1 MTGPRNGSP
10 HTRSLPDLSALPPG
24 TVPMAL
30 GLTVSGVASY
40 AFLALAAR
48 ALGPDAFAPL
58 SVLWATLFVAGP
70 GLFQPVE
77 QELSRSIAARLTR
90 GRGYRLLHRRAV
102 ALTAGLFG
110 VTFVVALALAG
121 FLVEDLFSGQ
131 WVLWAALVVGI
142 GGYAVSHVVRGR
154 LAATQQFG
162 RYATWF
168 ITDGVVKAVPCAALA
183 LTSLG
188 AGWYAA
194 ALALSAYAGALAGRG
209 LGEMGPPHEPAAPW
223 SELTRSMG
231 HLLIT
236 SLAVAA
242 LLNIGTVTVELLA
255 APEESDR
262 AGIFLTGLV
271 IARVPLFFYQAVQAA
286 LLPRLTQMATEGRI
300 GDFRRGLARL
310 MVLFGA
316 LTAVAMVGALLVGSW
331 AVGLLFGSAY
341 SELSGTDMALLTL
354 ASMVSL
360 AALTLGQA
368 LIALHRQ
375 ALVWWPWLVGLVVFV
390 AVALAASDDLYV
402 RVEAASVISS
412 VVVLVLMAAQTL
424 PVFRRPFP
432 SHLAEDDL
440 IEALLEMPF
449 EGP

>member
-1 MTGPRNGSP
+1 
-10 HTRSLPDLSALPPG
+10 
-24 TVPMAL
+24 MAV
-30 GLTVSGVASY
+30 GLLVSGIASY

-77 QELSRSIAARLTR
+77 QELTRSIAARLAVH
-90 GRGYRLLHRRAV
+90 RGYRSLHGRAV

-110 VTFVVALALAG
+110 VTFVTALALSQ
-121 FLVEDLFSGQ
+121 FLVDDLFSGQ
-131 WVLWAALVVGI
+131 WVLWGALVVGI

-168 ITDGVVKAVPCAALA
+168 VTDGVVKAVPCAALA

-194 ALALSAYAGALAGRG
+194 ALALAAYVGALAAGRS
-209 LGEMGPPHEPAAPW
+209 LGEMGPSDELVAPW

-231 HLLIT
+231 HLLLT

-242 LLNIGTVTVELLA
+242 LLNVGTVAVELLA
-255 APEESDR
+255 GPDEADR

-286 LLPRLTQMATEGRI
+286 LLPRLTQMATEGRV

-310 MVLFGA
+310 MALFGGV
-316 LTAVAMVGALLVGSW
+316 TVVAMIGAVLLGSW

-354 ASMVSL
+354 ASMVAM

-375 ALVWWPWLVGLVVFV
+375 ALVWWPWLVGLVAFV
-390 AVALAASDDLYV
+390 AVAVTASEDLYV

-412 VVVLVLMAAQTL
+412 VVVLALMTAQTL
-424 PVFRRPFP
+424 PVLRRPFP
-432 SHLAEDDL
+432 THLAEEDVL
-440 IEALLEMPF
+440 EALLEMPF